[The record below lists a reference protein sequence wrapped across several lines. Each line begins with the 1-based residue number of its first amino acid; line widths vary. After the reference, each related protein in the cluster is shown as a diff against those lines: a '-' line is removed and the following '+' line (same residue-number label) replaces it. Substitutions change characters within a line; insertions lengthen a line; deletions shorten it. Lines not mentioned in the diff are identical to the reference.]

1 MNKVAISALVG
12 CAAALAVSGAYLG
25 APYVGYHIDP
35 AMLMA
40 TAAVV
45 AFGSAVAVLTLSA
58 LSKPEKK
65 RPKKS
70 RQLCDLAKE
79 DYAHFPTGG
88 LKIVLR
94 PDSVIDEFDVVRNP
108 KNYEKKDIFLIIK
121 KSSGKS
127 MFNPVLIKRL
137 FVTLKDFENF
147 LHILLVNEHDEYVGY
162 IPAAYVRWN
171 MVGGDAESKIVKYA
185 IEVLADPKTNSIR
198 LREINGLSMDEA
210 VFDNETVAAALKKV
224 SEGLF
229 RGFVVFKNK
238 RIRKP
243 VGVIYEED
251 LVRLNIED

>member
-12 CAAALAVSGAYLG
+12 SAAALALSAAYLG
-25 APYVGYHIDP
+25 APYIGYHIDP
-35 AMLMA
+35 ATLV
-40 TAAVV
+40 AAAAIV

-65 RPKKS
+65 KPKKS
-70 RQLCDLAKE
+70 RELRDLAVA

-88 LKIVLR
+88 LRIVLR
-94 PDSVIDEFDVVRNP
+94 SDSVIDEFDVVRNP
-108 KNYEKKDIFLIIK
+108 KNYEKKDIFLVIK

-127 MFNPVLIKRL
+127 VFNPVLIKRL

-162 IPAAYVRWN
+162 IPAAYVRWH
-171 MVGGDAESKIVKYA
+171 MVGDDAETKIVRYV
-185 IEVLADPKTNSIR
+185 IEVLNDPKSNSIR

-210 VFDNETVAAALKKV
+210 VSDNETVAVALKTV

-229 RGFVVFKNK
+229 RGLVVFKN
-238 RIRKP
+238 RRNRKP

-251 LVRLNIED
+251 LVKLNIED